1 MLGTLTLRKTAKTN
15 QSLLS
20 KLGPA
25 QADDDWETTETSG
38 NGKTQR
44 PTGEV
49 KWIEACGRLHTL
61 PEVVE
66 P

>member
-1 MLGTLTLRKTAKTN
+1 MLGTLALRQTAKPN

-20 KLGPA
+20 KLGHA
-25 QADDDWETTETSG
+25 LAYDDWVTTETCG

-49 KWIEACGRLHTL
+49 KWIGACGRLHTL